1 MKKLLSILSGRL
13 MSFVFPAAVIVS
25 FLAPANALAFKEIS
39 LGGGDPGGTEG
50 DPLDTN
56 DYGSS
61 GGGGDDVHDQNGT
74 PSSELPLVFRID
86 QIQILLIPEYFGGTL
101 IFRIMIIDSHELDL
115 SGLSLEGSN
124 AP

>member
-13 MSFVFPAAVIVS
+13 MSLLFPAAVIVS
-25 FLAPANALAFKEIS
+25 FLAPTSALAIKEIS
-39 LGGGDPGGTEG
+39 LGGGGDGGVEG

-61 GGGGDDVHDQNGT
+61 GGGGDDTHDQTGT
-74 PSSELPLVFRID
+74 APVKFPFVFELER
-86 QIQILLIPEYFGGTL
+86 IQILLIPEFVGGTL
-101 IFRIMIIDSHELDL
+101 IFKIMFIDSSAL
-115 SGLSLEGSN
+115 SPVDLSLEGSN

>member
-13 MSFVFPAAVIVS
+13 MSLLFPAAVIVS
-25 FLAPANALAFKEIS
+25 FLAPTSALAIKEIS
-39 LGGGDPGGTEG
+39 LGGGGDGGVEG

-61 GGGGDDVHDQNGT
+61 GGGSDVEDNT
-74 PSSELPLVFRID
+74 SFEPVRIPLGFDINQV
-86 QIQILLIPEYFGGTL
+86 QILLIPEFVGGTL
-101 IFRIMIIDSHELDL
+101 IFRIMVIEIGAMGLTE
-115 SGLSLEGSN
+115 LSLEGTH